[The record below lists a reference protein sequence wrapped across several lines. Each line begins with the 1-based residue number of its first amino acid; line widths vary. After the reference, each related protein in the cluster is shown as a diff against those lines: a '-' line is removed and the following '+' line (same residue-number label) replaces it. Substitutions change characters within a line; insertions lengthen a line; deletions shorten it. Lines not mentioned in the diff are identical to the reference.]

1 MTLEE
6 GRQEGQSRRKPDF
19 EDVAFLAFKM
29 EEWVTSQRTQ
39 VGLESGKGLEIMIF

>member
-6 GRQEGQSRRKPDF
+6 GDRKGRVEENQIF